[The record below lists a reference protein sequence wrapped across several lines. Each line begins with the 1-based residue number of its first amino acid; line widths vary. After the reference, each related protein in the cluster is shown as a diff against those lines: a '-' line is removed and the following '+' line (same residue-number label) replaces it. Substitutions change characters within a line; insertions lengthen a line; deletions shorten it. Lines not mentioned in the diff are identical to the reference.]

1 MSKPNRKL
9 CQTRPDGYAAL
20 RVYHRKALGK
30 NSPRLLIRCG
40 DCSNKLEIHYDPEG
54 GDLEIGGV
62 LASTTNWR
70 EILLPLLKTPPPIRR
85 D

>member
-1 MSKPNRKL
+1 MSKL
-9 CQTRPDGYAAL
+9 IESSVRPGPEGYAAV

-40 DCSNKLEIHYDPEG
+40 DCSNKLEIHYDPED
-54 GDLEIGGV
+54 GDFEIGGV
-62 LASTTNWR
+62 LASTMNWR